1 MSNSAPLLVVE
12 GLGHAYGE
20 RTIFTDVEFTVGAG
34 EFVCIV
40 GPSGVGKSTA
50 LNCISGLLR
59 PTQGSLT
66 FLDERVEGPPR
77 NLAVVFQDYSR
88 SLMPWMTASRNIE
101 LPLRSD
107 GVSKSDREERI
118 ARALSEVGLEGA
130 GDLYPWQ
137 MSGGMQQRVA
147 IARALACQPKL
158 IIMDEPFAS
167 VDAQTREDLE
177 DLMLRVRDRSGI
189 AFIQVTHDID
199 EAIYLSNRVIVL
211 AGSPAT
217 LADVIEV
224 DLGAGRDQLGTKA
237 LPLFGELR
245 TRVHKY
251 IKATRQV

>member
-1 MSNSAPLLVVE
+1 MSADAPLLVVE

-20 RTIFTDVEFTVGAG
+20 RTIFENVDFTVGPG

-59 PTQGSLT
+59 PTRGSLT
-66 FLDERVEGPPR
+66 FLGDRVDGPPAA
-77 NLAVVFQDYSR
+77 LAVVFQDYSR
-88 SLMPWMTASRNIE
+88 SLMPWLTARKNIE

-107 GVSKSDREERI
+107 GVPKAQRAERI
-118 ARALSEVGLEGA
+118 ERALSEVGLEGA

-147 IARALACQPKL
+147 IARALACQPRL

-199 EAIYLSNRVIVL
+199 EAIYLSDRVIVL
-211 AGSPAT
+211 AGSPAS
-217 LADVIEV
+217 LADAIEV
-224 DLGAGRDQLGTKA
+224 DLGPERDQLGTKS

-245 TRVHKY
+245 TRVHRY
-251 IKATRQV
+251 IKTSRQV